1 MKPCLSLCTLATALL
16 FVGCS
21 STPTQVDHGA
31 IAAKT
36 FSFVNPGNRPAP
48 AFGDNREHVHQLVQE
63 AITRNLAAR
72 GVARTPAGG
81 DVTVA
86 YLMIVGN
93 NASTAA
99 VSDYFGYGRDAAALS
114 EKAQEAYTHAK
125 TPNYFEAGTLVID
138 VIDTKTNKLLKRGH
152 ATGPRLRNFP
162 PDAQAATVQEA
173 VDKILRDL
181 RLAP

>member
-1 MKPCLSLCTLATALL
+1 MKPCLFLCVLATALV

-21 STPTQVDHGA
+21 SAPTQVDHGP

-36 FSFVNPGNRPAP
+36 FSFVNPGNRAAP
-48 AFGDNREHVHQLVQE
+48 AFGDNREHIHQLVQE
-63 AITRNLAAR
+63 AITRNLASR
-72 GVARTPAGG
+72 GVTRTPAGG

-114 EKAQEAYTHAK
+114 DKAQEAYTHAK

-138 VIDTKTNKLLKRGH
+138 VIDAKTYQLLKRGH
-152 ATGPRLRNFP
+152 ATGPRLRNLP
-162 PDAQAATVQEA
+162 PDTQAATVQEA